1 MSRILSALRDVL
13 VEDPSAIEDLPPADR
28 ARVAALLEANRLE
41 ALAYV
46 HLKER
51 GGEDRVSP
59 EILAGWKLAY
69 ALAVGRSL
77 AYAEALREAL
87 DLAASKALPVRLL
100 RGTQLAFFA
109 YPRPETRP
117 LDDLELQTPLDSAAA
132 FHRALKSLRFS
143 ELEDV
148 GVEGPP
154 DPCDGVR
161 ALPLLARDGV
171 TLRVHR
177 KSLVGPGS
185 APWDP
190 FSDSARTFSRP
201 RILKPEP
208 LVVLLAEE
216 AARRSFCR
224 SLRTLVDLH
233 VVSEVLRPSWS
244 DVVDLAVQ
252 AELALETY
260 VALALLGDAFG
271 PAAEEGC
278 LEELRARSG
287 CAPAALELLEK
298 LARAAVSLY
307 PLPPR
312 LAEFVERLLRTS
324 RPSPSGARRAD

>member
-1 MSRILSALRDVL
+1 MSRTLPELRAILL
-13 VEDPSAIEDLPPADR
+13 EDPSAIVDLPPAER

-46 HLKER
+46 RLKER
-51 GGEDRVSP
+51 GSEDRVPP
-59 EILAGWKLAY
+59 EILAAWKLAY

-117 LDDLELQTPLDSAAA
+117 LDDLELQTPPDAAGIL
-132 FHRALKSLRFS
+132 HRALKSLRFS

-148 GVEGPP
+148 AVEGPP
-154 DPCDGVR
+154 DPGDDGR

-171 TLRVHR
+171 TLRVCR
-177 KSLVGPGS
+177 KSLLGRDS

-190 FSDSARTFSRP
+190 FSDSARAFSRP

-224 SLRTLVDLH
+224 SLRTIVDLH
-233 VVSEVLRPSWS
+233 VVSEVLRPSWG
-244 DVVDLAVQ
+244 DVADLA
-252 AELALETY
+252 AEAGLALETY
-260 VALALLGDAFG
+260 LALVVLADAFG
-271 PAAEEGC
+271 PAAEESC

-287 CAPAALELLEK
+287 CAPAALELLKK
-298 LARAAVSLY
+298 LARAAVALY
-307 PLPPR
+307 PLPAR
-312 LAEFVERLLRTS
+312 LAEFVGRLLRTS
-324 RPSPSGARRAD
+324 RPSPSEARRAY